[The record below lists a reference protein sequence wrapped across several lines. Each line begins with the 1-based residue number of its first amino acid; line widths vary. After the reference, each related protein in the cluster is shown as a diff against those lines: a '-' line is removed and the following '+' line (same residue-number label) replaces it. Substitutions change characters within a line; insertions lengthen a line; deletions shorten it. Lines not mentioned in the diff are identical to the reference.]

1 MTDLTRYGHDFGGF
15 LSNEYQNFQSNAKGR
30 YQFNVASTA
39 LEIEVSCSVGI
50 FPSQNNTVVVEI
62 ECDDE
67 DLKNFSVSQQGSSI
81 VMTQKSSGGGN
92 VFIGDKF
99 SFGGNVTMSGV
110 SMSGN
115 STMFVNGKKIEIR
128 NGKTY
133 VNGVCVDGIGND
145 TTPSKEP
152 RIRIFCPKL
161 ASLEAKMDRSANLV
175 SLVPFSDADIDLS
188 GQSSFALAAYN
199 LEVDIRGQGKGFVFG
214 GGGKLEVDLSGQGSV
229 NAIGKYSE
237 ARLSVSGM
245 GNITTEGHC
254 AGNYRADVSGM
265 GSITN
270 YGQVDGRVKK
280 SVSGM
285 GRINA

>member
-30 YQFNVASTA
+30 YQFNVASPA

-67 DLKNFSVSQQGSSI
+67 DLKNFSVSQQDSSVVI
-81 VMTQKSSGGGN
+81 TQKSSGSGN

-115 STMFVNGKKIEIR
+115 STMYVNGKKIETR

-133 VNGVCVDGIGND
+133 VNGVCIDGVGENS
-145 TTPSKEP
+145 TPTKEP
-152 RIRIFCPKL
+152 RIRVFCPKL
-161 ASLEAKMDRSANLV
+161 ASLEAKMDGSANLV

-188 GQSSFALAAYN
+188 GQSSVAIAAYN
-199 LEVDIRGQGKGFVFG
+199 LEVDMSGQGKGFVLG
-214 GGGKLEVDLSGQGSV
+214 GGGNLKVDLSGQGSV
-229 NAIGKYSE
+229 DAIGKYND

-245 GNITTEGHC
+245 GSITTEGHC
-254 AGNYRADVSGM
+254 TGNYRAYVSGM
-265 GSITN
+265 GNITN
-270 YGQVDGRVKK
+270 HGQVDGRVKK